1 VTDPLLAYRAEFPIL
16 ERTTYLVSHSLG
28 AMPRA
33 VPDRLAEYVDT
44 WAELGVRAWA
54 NGWWEM
60 PLVVGDEIAPLLGAL
75 RGEVAMTPNVSIGQA
90 VVMSAIDYSPPR
102 DRIVMTELDF
112 PSVRYVYERLAP
124 RLGATVVVVPSEDG
138 ISIDEERLLAEIDA
152 RTALVAISHVLFRS
166 AYIMDVASICRRA
179 HEVGAVVSLDAFH
192 SVGVMPVDVKRIGVD
207 FLTGGVLKWLCGGP
221 GGCFLYAS
229 PETTARLTPAL
240 TGWQAHRRPFGFEGE
255 MDYAEGANRWLSGT
269 PVIPAL
275 YAATEGPRL
284 VRKAGIDAVREK
296 SIRQTSRLIELADER
311 GYPVH
316 APRDPSRRG
325 GTVALDVPH
334 AYEIAQFLLSRDIIV
349 DYRPNAGIRIA
360 PHFYTSDS
368 ELERAIAAVD
378 EALATDA
385 WQRFSERRSVVT

>member
-1 VTDPLLAYRAEFPIL
+1 VSDPLLAYRAEFPIL

-28 AMPRA
+28 AMPRS
-33 VPDRLAEYVDT
+33 VPDRLAEYVDS

-60 PLVVGDEIAPLLGAL
+60 PLEVGNEIAPLLGAAA
-75 RGEVAMTPNVSIGQA
+75 GEVAMVPNVSIGQA
-90 VVMSAIDYSPPR
+90 MVVSALRYTAPR

-112 PSVRYVYERLAP
+112 PSVRYVYDQLAP
-124 RLGATVVVVPSEDG
+124 RLGATVVVVPSADG
-138 ISIDEERLLAEIDA
+138 VSIDEDRLLAAIDE

-166 AYIMDVASICRRA
+166 AYIMDVEAICRRA

-192 SVGVMPVDVKRIGVD
+192 SVGVIPVDVKRIGAD
-207 FLTGGVLKWLCGGP
+207 FVTGGVLKWLCGGP

-229 PETTARLTPAL
+229 PEASARYAPAI

-255 MDYAEGANRWLSGT
+255 MDYADGAARWLSGT

-284 VRKAGIDAVREK
+284 VRRAGIDAVRAK
-296 SIRQTSRLIELADER
+296 SIRQTTRLIALADER
-311 GYPVH
+311 GYPVR
-316 APRDPSRRG
+316 APRDPARRG

-360 PHFYTSDS
+360 PHFYTSDA
-368 ELERAIAAVD
+368 EVERVIAAID
-378 EALATDA
+378 EGLATDA
-385 WQRFSERRSVVT
+385 WQRFGERRSVVT